1 MLTTWQIRDVY
12 LLAAYQAQGDLEDE
26 REEAR
31 SREKRLRQD
40 IEVKKLQ
47 LLEME
52 EKLREASEEL
62 EKARRS

>member
-1 MLTTWQIRDVY
+1 MTWQIRDVY
-12 LLAAYQAQGDLEDE
+12 LFAVYQARRDLEDE

-40 IEVKKLQ
+40 IEVKELQ
-47 LLEME
+47 LQEME

>member
-12 LLAAYQAQGDLEDE
+12 LLAAYQARTDLEDE

-31 SREKRLRQD
+31 SREKRLRQY
-40 IEVKKLQ
+40 IEVKELQ
-47 LLEME
+47 LQEME